1 MYKLIAHR
9 GNKKS
14 SKENTLAAFFDA
26 VNSSDY
32 VGFECDVRQS
42 KDNKFVIYHDPLF
55 QGKLIKNY
63 YYQDLKKYDIPLLGD
78 VLDIKTDKIIMVDIK
93 DPFIDTEKLVR
104 ELNKYSDKKI
114 YVMSFYDNA
123 IIKLFNDNRTY
134 KVGILN
140 YVLNTDEKHFNYD
153 FLCILGAISN
163 DKIIKNYKI
172 KGKELFIYGV
182 KKTNLKDFYPY
193 YIVD

>member
-140 YVLNTDEKHFNYD
+140 YVLNVIMKCY
-153 FLCILGAISN
+153 ILKIYISIQ
-163 DKIIKNYKI
+163 II
-172 KGKELFIYGV
+172 
-182 KKTNLKDFYPY
+182 
-193 YIVD
+193 